1 MKSTEKWRIKK
12 NIRSCREDNPSL
24 LVQLEAHHE
33 IHYAD
38 IRIVQGENSWLVS
51 RTQTGAFNNEVFI
64 IGAIS
69 TPHRRRC
76 ELAGEAR
83 GRLMGRPSFSTLL
96 ATTGLLTLPSRFI
109 F

>member
-1 MKSTEKWRIKK
+1 MNFITLTSGLCKVK
-12 NIRSCREDNPSL
+12 NPGWFHEHKRSFHNEDS
-24 LVQLEAHHE
+24 
-33 IHYAD
+33 
-38 IRIVQGENSWLVS
+38 
-51 RTQTGAFNNEVFI
+51 I

-69 TPHRRRC
+69 IPYRRRC